1 LAASMPL
8 GPLRETCV
16 QPAPKSRLAVSGLF
30 EFEDQKRIKSFPA
43 KAGPTVGA
51 NLTGCMRFLGRTGFS
66 REEAGLSDV
75 YFCALTLI
83 VPTLCVGMHPG
94 TLRVIPDGSAIY
106 FPGVSVRRCLP

>member
-1 LAASMPL
+1 MQIN
-8 GPLRETCV
+8 G
-16 QPAPKSRLAVSGLF
+16 
-30 EFEDQKRIKSFPA
+30 FPA